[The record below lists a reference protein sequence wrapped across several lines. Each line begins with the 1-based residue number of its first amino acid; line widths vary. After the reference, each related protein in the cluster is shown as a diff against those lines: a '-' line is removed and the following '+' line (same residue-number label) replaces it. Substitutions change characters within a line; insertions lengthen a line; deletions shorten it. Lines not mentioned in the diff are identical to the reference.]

1 MSTIDLT
8 YENDDGDE
16 VVISLPCKMEVC
28 PECKGHGYILSEGL
42 RGVAFTP
49 EEFNE
54 TFDDDESRSEY
65 FRRGGMYDQVCDE
78 CHGKNVVAIVD
89 EKRLTDE
96 QKVQYAEYQQYKED
110 EWACDADI
118 RAERDAERRA
128 GCQKREVKM
137 EVQTRSEENGL
148 RQFNS
153 IKEAM
158 EHAKKDSSV
167 WKISFSVGDEQIRLV
182 KKDNQFVYEPIK
194 FVNNHFYHHCPDY
207 K

>member
-1 MSTIDLT
+1 
-8 YENDDGDE
+8 
-16 VVISLPCKMEVC
+16 
-28 PECKGHGYILSEGL
+28 
-42 RGVAFTP
+42 
-49 EEFNE
+49 
-54 TFDDDESRSEY
+54 
-65 FRRGGMYDQVCDE
+65 
-78 CHGKNVVAIVD
+78 
-89 EKRLTDE
+89 
-96 QKVQYAEYQQYKED
+96 
-110 EWACDADI
+110 
-118 RAERDAERRA
+118 
-128 GCQKREVKM
+128 M